1 VAAHEQPIYAVEY
14 VRGFSTSTRPQL
26 LRCSNG
32 CDYLVKFKDN
42 RIGPYTAANE
52 WICYRIASHI
62 RLPVPQAALITVTDQ
77 FIQATPQLCSVTGT
91 NHLPEAGLQF
101 GSAWIHQATQFS
113 SKEEVVAALDHLSNR
128 DCVEGIIL
136 FDRWLLNADRQAE
149 NLLRVPTSGTV
160 RIVMIDHGHC
170 LGINGHSEW
179 VADFSPVETKLSMHP
194 LRSFALPER
203 HSYWSTVIASVDDRF
218 IGEVV
223 RDLPSEWNIGREAR
237 ARLAAYLCGRK
248 TRLTI

>member
-14 VRGFSTSTRPQL
+14 VRGFATSTRPQL

-32 CDYLVKFKDN
+32 CDYAVKFKDN
-42 RIGPYTAANE
+42 RIGPYTVANE

-62 RLPVPQAALITVTDQ
+62 GLPVPQAALITVTDQ
-77 FIQATPQLCSVTGT
+77 FIQATPQLRSVTGT

-101 GSAWIHQATQFS
+101 GSAWIDNATQFS
-113 SKEEVVAALDHLSNR
+113 SKEEVVAALDNISNR
-128 DCVEGIIL
+128 DCVAGIIL
-136 FDRWLLNADRQAE
+136 FDRWLLNADRHAQ
-149 NLLRVPTSGTV
+149 NLLRVPTSGMV

-179 VADFSPVETKLSMHP
+179 VSNFSPVEAKLGVHLFHSLAP
-194 LRSFALPER
+194 PESNA
-203 HSYWSTVIASVDDRF
+203 HWSTVIASVDDRF

-237 ARLAAYLCGRK
+237 GRLANYLCGRK